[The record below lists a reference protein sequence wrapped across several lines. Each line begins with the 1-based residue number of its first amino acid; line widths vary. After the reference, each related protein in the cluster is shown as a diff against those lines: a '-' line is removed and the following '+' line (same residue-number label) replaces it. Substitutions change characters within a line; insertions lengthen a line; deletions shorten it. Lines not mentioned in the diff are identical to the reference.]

1 MFLLTSSIFACISIS
16 SKDLNIAYIC
26 YIGNSGHLTN
36 SGLNQRLTLSF
47 ECLWYCDFFPQ
58 LWICVLCV
66 SPSGFSSCI
75 YDHIVVCLH
84 HVLFMLSHDMC
95 IIMDYLKVWYY
106 LYQFNMCDSQ
116 QILTGGDNSWPHPIV
131 KSIIGVKSAHN
142 RAIDFKVN
150 MLNSINVIIQTPI
163 FQYYVIRCGSKN
175 DNKNTCLWM
184 RLDYV
189 LKLVTHCRLKSQH
202 KMRSGGGEAMSMT
215 DF

>member
-1 MFLLTSSIFACISIS
+1 MPLILWLLSTTLNLCVMCVSKWVFIMHFWPYSCMFAPCFVYVITW
-16 SKDLNIAYIC
+16 
-26 YIGNSGHLTN
+26 HVHN
-36 SGLNQRLTLSF
+36 SGLSKNPIL
-47 ECLWYCDFFPQ
+47 P
-58 LWICVLCV
+58 I
-66 SPSGFSSCI
+66 
-75 YDHIVVCLH
+75 
-84 HVLFMLSHDMC
+84 
-95 IIMDYLKVWYY
+95 
-106 LYQFNMCDSQ
+106 YQFNMCDSQ